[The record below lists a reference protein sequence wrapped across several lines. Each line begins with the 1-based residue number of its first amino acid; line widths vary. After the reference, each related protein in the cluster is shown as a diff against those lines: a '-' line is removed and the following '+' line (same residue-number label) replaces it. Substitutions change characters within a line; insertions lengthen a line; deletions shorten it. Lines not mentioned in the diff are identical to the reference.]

1 MNNDDIKYDYWW
13 AGMPRSFHSGVR
25 EIADAA
31 GSAKR
36 LYEMDKE
43 ELTGIKGISE
53 KYAEDIIRKRREW
66 DVDAEYEKLLRSGI
80 RFIPW
85 YDPEYPAR
93 LSDTAGA
100 PFALFVYGDVPED
113 DRLSVALIGA
123 RNCSEYGRMTAEK
136 FGCGLAEMGVQII
149 SGMAYGIDGIGQTA
163 ALDAGGR
170 SFSVL
175 GCGVNT
181 CYPLTNRRLYERLKK
196 NGGIISEY
204 GMYTQPQPGLF
215 PPRNRIISALS
226 DAVLVVE
233 AREKSG
239 TMITVD
245 MALEQGR
252 DVAVIPGRIDDPL
265 STGCIKLWKQGAV
278 PVTDVEDI
286 MCLLD
291 EDRNNAC
298 KHKKREK
305 IGLTAEEARVYRI
318 LGPYAMS
325 ITDIAGRAQM
335 TVRQAVCI
343 LVELS
348 VKGLVAES
356 GSGHYVKIRDCEV
369 MRFNP

>member
-136 FGCGLAEMGVQII
+136 FGCGLAEEFC
-149 SGMAYGIDGIGQTA
+149 
-163 ALDAGGR
+163 R
-170 SFSVL
+170 F
-175 GCGVNT
+175 GCGT
-181 CYPLTNRRLYERLKK
+181 AQKTSPSFRSADQYRTLAER
-196 NGGIISEY
+196 ECR
-204 GMYTQPQPGLF
+204 F
-215 PPRNRIISALS
+215 F
-226 DAVLVVE
+226 
-233 AREKSG
+233 
-239 TMITVD
+239 
-245 MALEQGR
+245 
-252 DVAVIPGRIDDPL
+252 
-265 STGCIKLWKQGAV
+265 
-278 PVTDVEDI
+278 ED
-286 MCLLD
+286 
-291 EDRNNAC
+291 
-298 KHKKREK
+298 H
-305 IGLTAEEARVYRI
+305 
-318 LGPYAMS
+318 
-325 ITDIAGRAQM
+325 
-335 TVRQAVCI
+335 
-343 LVELS
+343 
-348 VKGLVAES
+348 
-356 GSGHYVKIRDCEV
+356 
-369 MRFNP
+369 